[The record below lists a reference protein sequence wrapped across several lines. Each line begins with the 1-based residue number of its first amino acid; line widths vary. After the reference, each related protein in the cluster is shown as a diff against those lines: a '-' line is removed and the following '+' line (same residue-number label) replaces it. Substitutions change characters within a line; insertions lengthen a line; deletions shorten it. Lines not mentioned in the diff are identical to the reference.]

1 MKEKEKS
8 WLPVA
13 GLTRDRVG
21 ELPSQEES
29 NKELE
34 AIKCLLKQFSIS
46 DLSDIG
52 VESTAILGGS
62 SEEQVLAERD
72 FMVCQNFLG
81 SFKLSEVCDK

>member
-13 GLTRDRVG
+13 RLTRDRVG

-34 AIKCLLKQFSIS
+34 ALKCLSKQFSIP

-52 VESTAILGGS
+52 VESTILGGS
-62 SEEQVLAERD
+62 SEEQVLAE
-72 FMVCQNFLG
+72 MWL
-81 SFKLSEVCDK
+81 FKLSVVCDK